1 MINNVNHKNMIVMWH
16 FLKGYAE
23 ESALKEDDV
32 NIFEMLNLPFP
43 EQYRNALSYY
53 TDPTQWSP
61 LEIYVQCYLKTK
73 EVTGDPNA
81 FRNCGRSAAKY
92 KSFAN
97 WRQIAQSVSGPMAAI
112 NVLPLVIPDWN
123 DTKIFE
129 IVEPPRFDI
138 RSKQIKATIKYTFHS
153 HIDPCDDYC
162 SDPHILGLLEAIPTN
177 YPRHI
182 YKPWETLPLGNV
194 SQSLVQYDPVKLFSG
209 IFFKHLDLK
218 PFFDGN
224 LLYITNPDTGHV
236 ELIGRKVILVP
247 SDLHGIQVHLGNYR
261 DITGTVHDDEITGTL
276 ISETINVRGE
286 PVCEAGIIME
296 APYFIINYSF
306 EELAITR
313 KLLNLRSMFIG
324 RNELLQQ
331 YFKVNDSLRV
341 EIEEKNK
348 AYEKV
353 KEYANNLEERVE
365 KRTNQYREQKDK
377 AESLVL
383 SLQEAYKNLQ
393 ETQNKLVMQ
402 EVAKAQREKELQTEK
417 AMSGGLAHEG
427 RNALMPAA
435 IQIRRLMEYREKQSA
450 FDILS
455 SKSGSLLNHI
465 IKIENEYGL
474 PQESINKEII
484 PIFREINDLI
494 KDINQTTEEI
504 STGVGK
510 GLGLIDL
517 FRTYS
522 KTQEMTRGAQTIDV
536 LKIANDLGET
546 YKKRLSETGVAYTV
560 TVIDTEPIITGDY
573 LHIES
578 IVKNLFLNALDALE
592 KVEVNQINLTISRQ
606 IKDETSYLRITVA
619 DTGEG
624 IPADQ
629 CEKIFNAFYTT
640 KSAKGTGLGLS
651 IVKRLVEIYE
661 GSIDFESQVGRGT
674 AFTIDLKC

>member
-16 FLKGYAE
+16 FLKGYAKE
-23 ESALKEDDV
+23 NGLKEDNV
-32 NIFEMLNLPFP
+32 NIFGMLNLPFP
-43 EQYRNALSYY
+43 EKYRNALSYY

-61 LEIYVQCYLKTK
+61 LGIYVQCYLKTK
-73 EVTGDPNA
+73 EVTGDPNV
-81 FRNCGRSAAKY
+81 FRHCGRSSVKY
-92 KSFAN
+92 KSIAN
-97 WRQIAQSVSGPMAAI
+97 WRQVARSISGPMAAI
-112 NVLPLVIPDWN
+112 NFLPNVIPDWN

-129 IVEPPRFDI
+129 IVEPPHFDI
-138 RSKQIKATIKYTFHS
+138 QSQQIKATIKYAFHS
-153 HIDPCDDYC
+153 HIDPSDDYC

-182 YKPWETLPLGNV
+182 YKPWEMLPMGSIN
-194 SQSLVQYDPVKLFSG
+194 QPLVQYDPVKLFTG

-224 LLYITNPDTGHV
+224 RLYMTNPDTACV
-236 ELIGRKVILVP
+236 QQIGRKVVLVP
-247 SDLHGIQVHLGNYR
+247 SDLHGSQVHLGNYR
-261 DITGTVHDDEITGTL
+261 DITGPAHDNEITGTL
-276 ISETINVRGE
+276 ISEAITIGGE
-286 PVCEAGIIME
+286 PVCEAGVIME

-313 KLLNLRSMFIG
+313 KLWNLRAMFMG
-324 RNELLQQ
+324 RNELLQE
-331 YFKVNDSLRV
+331 YFKVNDNLRA

-353 KEYANNLEERVE
+353 KEYANNLEGLVE

-377 AESLVL
+377 AESLL
-383 SLQEAYKNLQ
+383 LDLQGAYKNLQ

-435 IQIRRLMEYREKQSA
+435 IQIRRLMEYQEKQSA
-450 FDILS
+450 FEILS
-455 SKSGSLLNHI
+455 NKSGSLLNHI
-465 IKIENEYGL
+465 IKIENEYDL

-522 KTQEMTRGAQTIDV
+522 KTQEMTRGVETIDV
-536 LKIANDLGET
+536 AKIANALGET
-546 YKKRLSETGVAYTV
+546 YKKRLSESGIAYTV
-560 TVIDTEPIITGDY
+560 NVIDTEPTITGDY

-578 IVKNLFLNALDALE
+578 IVKNLFLNALDSLE
-592 KVEVNQINLTISRQ
+592 KAEKKEIYITIAK
-606 IKDETSYLRITVA
+606 IVKDDTPYLRITVA

-629 CEKIFNAFYTT
+629 YEKIFQAFYTT

-661 GSIDFESQVGRGT
+661 GCVSFNSETAKGT
-674 AFTIDLKC
+674 TFVVELKH